1 MGEPNFSAIQLYL
14 EKDEYN
20 TDLDKNQ
27 KRAICLAAKK
37 YFIEENALYH
47 TTKNGARKRK
57 VIIDVQMRES
67 LLATVHQGI
76 GDGVAHA
83 SLGSHLCRD
92 KMASKLKKFW
102 WPGIKRDIENTC
114 RTCESCQKAAPK
126 LDKVA
131 SELHPISVPKKVMAM
146 IGIDICTLPKNDQ
159 GYVGIVVAVDYFS
172 KLVIANAIEDKT
184 AITVARFLYEEV
196 YTRFGTPEIQIND
209 QGREF
214 LSQLSEVQHKMLRCT
229 SAYHPQANG
238 LVERCNRTIQTALL
252 KVLGEQHDM
261 WPAALHGVVFA
272 FNTAKHK
279 STGFSPFYVV
289 HGWHARTVTDLI
301 AEGKTEDITEAEEE
315 EATEMKIDI
324 EMEEIAGH
332 VVQLQKNGE
341 KFEEIEA
348 ANKNA
353 QSRQKNYNKRHAE
366 KKVFSAGDKVLLYK
380 DRRGGKDMQLYEVP
394 YTVLSV

>member
-1 MGEPNFSAIQLYL
+1 
-14 EKDEYN
+14 
-20 TDLDKNQ
+20 
-27 KRAICLAAKK
+27 
-37 YFIEENALYH
+37 
-47 TTKNGARKRK
+47 
-57 VIIDVQMRES
+57 
-67 LLATVHQGI
+67 
-76 GDGVAHA
+76 
-83 SLGSHLCRD
+83 
-92 KMASKLKKFW
+92 
-102 WPGIKRDIENTC
+102 
-114 RTCESCQKAAPK
+114 
-126 LDKVA
+126 
-131 SELHPISVPKKVMAM
+131 MAM

-315 EATEMKIDI
+315 EATEIEIDI
-324 EMEEIAGH
+324 EMEEITRH
-332 VVQLQKNGE
+332 VVQLQKNRE
-341 KFEEIEA
+341 EFENIAA
-348 ANKNA
+348 ANIKKA
-353 QSRQKNYNKRHAE
+353 QSRQKNDYNKRHAG
-366 KKVFSAGDKVLLYK
+366 KKVFSAGDKVLLYNLQRK
-380 DRRGGKDMQLYEVP
+380 DRKGGKYLQPYKGP
-394 YTVLSV
+394 YTILKVFENGTFELQGKIGKPLKQKAHACNLKMFVEKPSAALSGSGEGPTERFLPMTELNQRQLCSKLNLEFKAAVEYG